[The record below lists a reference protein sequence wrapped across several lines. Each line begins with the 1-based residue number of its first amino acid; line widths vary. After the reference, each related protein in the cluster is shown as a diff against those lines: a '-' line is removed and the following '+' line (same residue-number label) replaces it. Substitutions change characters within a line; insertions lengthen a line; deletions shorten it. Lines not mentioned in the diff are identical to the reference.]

1 MNESKRKNPEY
12 AVDFVTALPV
22 QDCLERLERSAVAPS
37 QGWGGALA
45 PFRQETVLGDN
56 RTFTVERRFAGGLRP
71 ITFTGSLDPDD
82 SGGTWVH
89 GAITQD
95 TENQVLLEGLAV
107 FVVLFLLAVLLFV
120 ALKTR
125 GLLILGPLFLL
136 ALAIFSV
143 RWRALHAATLDL
155 ARWVRRKL
163 YVTPEQVKRPN

>member
-82 SGGTWVH
+82 PHW
-89 GAITQD
+89 
-95 TENQVLLEGLAV
+95 
-107 FVVLFLLAVLLFV
+107 FLQ
-120 ALKTR
+120 TR
-125 GLLILGPLFLL
+125 KDAPSRRTLRIRSCSKGWRCSSC
-136 ALAIFSV
+136 FSC
-143 RWRALHAATLDL
+143 
-155 ARWVRRKL
+155 
-163 YVTPEQVKRPN
+163 